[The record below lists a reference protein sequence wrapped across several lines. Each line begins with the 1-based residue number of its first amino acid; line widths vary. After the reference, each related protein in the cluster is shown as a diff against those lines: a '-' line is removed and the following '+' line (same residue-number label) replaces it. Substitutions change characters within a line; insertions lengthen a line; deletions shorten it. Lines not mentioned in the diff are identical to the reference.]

1 MLDKAAPR
9 IMFELGPG
17 PKFIPFNQN
26 INVNKGSIPIII
38 LALMIY
44 YQNFSSGMWMYFAMH
59 SCYGIF
65 WVAKDLIFPDKTHQG
80 NQTFLSACLVWFVA
94 GPYYI
99 FPWLLASKTANTSPS
114 VERIAFAL
122 IVYIMGTVLV
132 MGADGQKYFTLRK
145 QRGLITDGFFK
156 FT

>member
-65 WVAKDLIFPDKTHQG
+65 WVAKNRSTSLAFGTEI
-80 NQTFLSACLVWFVA
+80 
-94 GPYYI
+94 
-99 FPWLLASKTANTSPS
+99 LL
-114 VERIAFAL
+114 
-122 IVYIMGTVLV
+122 
-132 MGADGQKYFTLRK
+132 
-145 QRGLITDGFFK
+145 
-156 FT
+156 